1 MGQAAPHTYQED
13 TCRWAPEWAFLGIG
27 YVPLKLNEDATA
39 VVAMVATVATEL
51 DGTYKIPNNWVSSV
65 NTSKMLIPLFCCQ
78 ELPSRG
84 GIADAI
90 RLTARSLSRFIL
102 VSACYL

>member
-1 MGQAAPHTYQED
+1 MGRAAPHTYQED

-27 YVPLKLNEDATA
+27 YVPLKLNEDDTA
-39 VVAMVATVATEL
+39 VVAMVAVVATEL
-51 DGTYKIPNNWVSSV
+51 DGTYKIPDNWVSSV

-90 RLTARSLSRFIL
+90 RPTARSLFGFI
-102 VSACYL
+102 SDNACHL